1 MRQIIYGCTVTNQK
15 TVGSYNYYL
24 YSRVDNYAL
33 ILREKANE
41 EWLVYIITD
50 IANIDTD
57 WANADAKSYVRPN
70 ALSASAKRFVTNK
83 MRQFLNDSQNVVDS
97 W

>member
-1 MRQIIYGCTVTNQK
+1 MRDLIFGCTVTNQK

-24 YSRVDNYAL
+24 FSRVDNYAL
-33 ILREKANE
+33 ILREKVNE
-41 EWLVYIITD
+41 EWLAYIITD

-57 WANADAKSYVRPN
+57 WTNAATKSYVRPN
-70 ALSASAKRFVTNK
+70 ALSDSAKRFVTNK
-83 MRQFLNDSQNVVDS
+83 MRQFLNDSQNIVNS